1 MGTVSSRS
9 ALSSFFLADAKI
21 RTFGRLHIHPTSGQ
35 PKDLPE
41 YHLVYRDGLKKPG
54 FAGYDPNKLS
64 SSGWHSDVTYEL
76 QPPGLTTLFLYA
88 NPASGGDTAFLSQV
102 GQYLILT
109 QQRPLLTRWSTV
121 AAYNKLSVPFREWL
135 ETLSVVHSG
144 VEQAEYSRR
153 GNRGGV
159 VKREPVENVHPLVRR
174 HPVTGEKAIFVN
186 KQFSRRIVGLKSEE
200 SDAVLN
206 LL

>member
-1 MGTVSSRS
+1 MGKVSNANNARTHN
-9 ALSSFFLADAKI
+9 

-35 PKDLPE
+35 PKDYPE
-41 YHLVYRDGLKKPG
+41 LHLVYRDGLRKDSFVSYYK
-54 FAGYDPNKLS
+54 DRLS
-64 SSGWHSDVTYEL
+64 STGWHSDVTYEQ

-88 NPASGGDTAFLSQV
+88 TPESGGDTAYVSQV
-102 GQYLILT
+102 GECPS
-109 QQRPLLTRWSTV
+109 RATRRRSCPE
-121 AAYNKLSVPFREWL
+121 AYNRLSPSFQTYL

-144 VEQAEYSRR
+144 VDQANFSRQ

-174 HPVTGEKAIFVN
+174 HPVTGEKALFVN
-186 KQFSRRIVGLKSEE
+186 KQFSRRIVGLKLEE
-200 SDAVLN
+200 SEAILN